1 MVTATKAVYL
11 LPNTFFMKKAFYWVS
26 SALFL
31 LIFYIV
37 LLLFHPIQWFGK
49 SLGYLPHKRV
59 VDVML
64 WCINKSL
71 LLTGSILHYSTRT
84 STVLPHD
91 RPLLIVSNHQSM
103 FDIPAIGWKLR
114 SHHPK
119 YVAKKSLEYGIPS
132 ISYNI
137 RHGGSVAIDRGD
149 ARQAMKALEAFGQ
162 YVSERNFAACIFPE
176 GTRSKDGHLREF
188 KSLGLLKLLQ
198 SMPNALVVPVVVQ
211 NFWKLERY
219 RLKPVPFGVPLRCT
233 LLEPI
238 ERDLSD
244 REIVSLVEERIREA
258 VETWN

>member
-1 MVTATKAVYL
+1 
-11 LPNTFFMKKAFYWVS
+11 MKKVFYWIS

-31 LIFYIV
+31 LIFYII
-37 LLLFHPIQWFGK
+37 LLIFHPLQLLGK
-49 SLGYLPHKRV
+49 SLGYLAHKKV
-59 VDVML
+59 VDAML

-71 LLTGSILHYSTRT
+71 LFNGSILHYTKKT
-84 STVLPHD
+84 NTVLPFD

-103 FDIPAIGWKLR
+103 FDISAIGWMLR
-114 SHHPK
+114 KHHPK

-149 ARQAMKALEAFGQ
+149 ARQAMKALEDFGQ
-162 YVSERNFAACIFPE
+162 YINERNFAACIFPE

-188 KSLGLLKLLQ
+188 KTLGLLKLLQ
-198 SMPNALVVPVVVQ
+198 SMPDALVVPVAVQ
-211 NFWKLERY
+211 GFWKLERY

-238 ERDLSD
+238 ERDVSD
-244 REIVSLVEERIREA
+244 KELLKIVEERIREA
-258 VETWN
+258 VDARN